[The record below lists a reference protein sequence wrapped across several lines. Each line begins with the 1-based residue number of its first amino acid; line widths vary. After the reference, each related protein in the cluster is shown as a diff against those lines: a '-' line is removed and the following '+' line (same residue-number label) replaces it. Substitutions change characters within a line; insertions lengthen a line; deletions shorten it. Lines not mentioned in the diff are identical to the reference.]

1 MQLND
6 LLTPSRVA
14 VGITASSKK
23 RALEKMSSLL
33 QENSAE
39 LHQNAIFQALIER
52 ERLGSTGIGNGIALP
67 HGRLKGLT
75 GPVGAFATLAQ
86 EMDFD
91 AIDGKPVRII
101 FALLVPDNASE
112 EHLQIL
118 SMLAGIFSDN
128 DFCDTLMTT
137 ESVDQAYQALSEYHS
152 SISRKAG

>member
-33 QENSAE
+33 QKDGTE

-75 GPVGAFATLAQ
+75 GPIGAFATLEQ

-128 DFCDTLMTT
+128 DFCDMLMAIK
-137 ESVDQAYQALSEYHS
+137 SVNEAYQALSEYHS
-152 SISRKAG
+152 SISRKVG